1 MQESDCSLA
10 RSAPVLPA
18 WSGSRGTWTACLL
31 SPGKQALPA
40 RCSLATTLSAV
51 TASTSSSSSLE
62 DDALCW
68 PASFRLPRAGSACAG
83 KGRRESV
90 VCCSSCRHTTSRA
103 QQGGPTTRGTWTRDG
118 KRRQAG
124 PLWGLPRLS
133 TCPPGASEVVSHRPG
148 HHVCPHLVTRE
159 LSSSWTAN
167 TSLPWAF
174 QEEVASSDLGGRR
187 PKGGNV
193 CWLLGISVLRTRPV
207 FPTDVPRS
215 QHKVANH
222 VAVCYSTDVFYQANK
237 YC

>member
-1 MQESDCSLA
+1 MLKLVKVPPSSRLSSLSPCRRA
-10 RSAPVLPA
+10 TAPLPA
-18 WSGSRGTWTACLL
+18 LPQFCPLGVEAEGRGPPACSHRASR
-31 SPGKQALPA
+31 PYQRDA
-40 RCSLATTLSAV
+40 RLATTLSAV

-148 HHVCPHLVTRE
+148 HHMCPHLVTRE
-159 LSSSWTAN
+159 LSSS
-167 TSLPWAF
+167 
-174 QEEVASSDLGGRR
+174 
-187 PKGGNV
+187 
-193 CWLLGISVLRTRPV
+193 
-207 FPTDVPRS
+207 
-215 QHKVANH
+215 
-222 VAVCYSTDVFYQANK
+222 
-237 YC
+237 

>member
-1 MQESDCSLA
+1 MDSKKPDGAQAGQSPSEQQAFFLVPMQESDCSLA

-62 DDALCW
+62 HDALCW

-124 PLWGLPRLS
+124 PLVGFAQALHLPSRRKRGGFPS
-133 TCPPGASEVVSHRPG
+133 PRTPHVPASG
-148 HHVCPHLVTRE
+148 DT
-159 LSSSWTAN
+159 
-167 TSLPWAF
+167 
-174 QEEVASSDLGGRR
+174 
-187 PKGGNV
+187 
-193 CWLLGISVLRTRPV
+193 
-207 FPTDVPRS
+207 
-215 QHKVANH
+215 
-222 VAVCYSTDVFYQANK
+222 
-237 YC
+237 

>member
-1 MQESDCSLA
+1 MVSRLKRSVASFFIRRSRMDSKKPDGAQAGQSPSEQQAFFLVPMQESDCSLA

-40 RCSLATTLSAV
+40 RCSLPTTLSAV

-68 PASFRLPRAGSACAG
+68 PASFHLPRTGA
-83 KGRRESV
+83 
-90 VCCSSCRHTTSRA
+90 
-103 QQGGPTTRGTWTRDG
+103 P
-118 KRRQAG
+118 
-124 PLWGLPRLS
+124 
-133 TCPPGASEVVSHRPG
+133 CP
-148 HHVCPHLVTRE
+148 
-159 LSSSWTAN
+159 
-167 TSLPWAF
+167 
-174 QEEVASSDLGGRR
+174 
-187 PKGGNV
+187 GNV
-193 CWLLGISVLRTRPV
+193 CWRLGISVLRTRPV